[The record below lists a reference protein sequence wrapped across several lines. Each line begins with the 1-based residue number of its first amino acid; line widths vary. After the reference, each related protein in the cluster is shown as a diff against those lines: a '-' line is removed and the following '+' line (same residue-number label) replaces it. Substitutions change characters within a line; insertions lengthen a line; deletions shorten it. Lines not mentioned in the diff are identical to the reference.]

1 MNWWLFLFVNPS
13 CRAAE
18 SESLIFILAQLS
30 PCSPA
35 ADSKLVANATL
46 KACESNIQLWV
57 SCFCPETWSFGISN
71 QSQLEDFKS
80 VNSIW
85 SSLIPSV
92 AVYRTLLVSFI
103 PTLLQL
109 HEDYLYH
116 TWTSLALAIGQKLA
130 SQERFYGETLFQT
143 SVLVSICRDCEER
156 NWQAFGVCKSTT
168 VHNAQ
173 CQSVQCDILLSL
185 SVAALFYPIAHHWIN
200 GWSNGNYGLVV
211 TSLTTEFKEEPL
223 RLRLWHFF
231 HA

>member
-156 NWQAFGVCKSTT
+156 NWQAFGVCQALQYTT
-168 VHNAQ
+168 HNVRVFNATFSYPFLSPP
-173 CQSVQCDILLSL
+173 CFILLRIIGSMDEVMDL
-185 SVAALFYPIAHHWIN
+185 
-200 GWSNGNYGLVV
+200 V